1 MPALA
6 RDLRYATR
14 SLRRSPSLT
23 IVAAL
28 ALTLGIGLT
37 TTVFSIVYAALMRGL
52 PYDGAD
58 RIAFVQRANPG
69 RDFDDLP
76 VTIHD
81 YVDYRAQ
88 QRSFESL
95 AAYYSGTINVSGTE
109 RAERY
114 TGAWV
119 TSNVFATYGVEPILG
134 RGFRA
139 GEDQPGGDRVAVISH
154 RTWQTRFS
162 GSPDVIG
169 AQLRA
174 NGLPFTVVGVMP
186 ERFALPNNS
195 QLWLPL
201 QMDPLA
207 IKRDEGQSL
216 NVMGRLKPG
225 VTLDQANADMRAIA
239 KRIETEHKET
249 NEGITARVVTF
260 MDGELGP
267 EPRQLLL
274 TMLGAVMLVLLISC
288 TNVANLLLDRAA
300 HRSREVGIRTAL
312 GASRLAVVRQFL
324 AEALLIAALGSLL
337 GVVLA
342 YAGVELF
349 NRAIVDTEPP
359 PWIDIRLHPPVLLFA
374 VGLGV
379 LATLAS
385 GALPALQASRPDVSE
400 VLKDEARGSSSLRI
414 GKLSKALVVFEIALS
429 CGLLV
434 AAGLMIKSV
443 SKIRHMDPGF
453 ETANLLTARV
463 GFPAAYTDTVMQRRF
478 FEELEPKL
486 ATLPGAR
493 NAALTSG
500 LPGVGGG
507 RGDFAVE
514 GVQYATDRDYPRAGV
529 SSVSPNFFSTFR
541 LGVRRG
547 RGVEQS
553 DGETSLPVAV
563 VSQRFA
569 DKHFKGQDALGRR
582 IRVGGKESKQ
592 PWRTIVGVVPDVY
605 SGDTDEPR
613 DERVYVPLAQ
623 NHANFVSL
631 AVRTAGGSPT
641 AMTAAVRDAVASVN
655 ADIPIYWA
663 YSMDE
668 ALARPLWFI
677 RVFGTMFMIFGFIA
691 LFLASVGLYAV
702 MAFSVNRRTREV
714 GIRMALG
721 AQGRDVV
728 RMVFGQGLLQLGVGM
743 AVGLALA
750 LGVSRL
756 LSVILFDVQPR
767 DPVVFGSVVGVLTLA
782 GLLACFLP
790 ARRATR
796 VDPLVALR
804 SE

>member
-52 PYDGAD
+52 PYAGAE

-69 RDFDDLP
+69 RDFDDMP

-81 YVDYRAQ
+81 FVDYRQQ

-109 RAERY
+109 RAERF

-119 TSNVFATYGVEPILG
+119 TSNLFSVYGVEPILG
-134 RGFRA
+134 RGIRA
-139 GEDQPGGDRVAVISH
+139 GEDQAGGERVAVISH
-154 RTWQTRFS
+154 RTWQGRF
-162 GSPDVIG
+162 GGDPNVIG
-169 AQLRA
+169 KQLRA
-174 NGLPFTVVGVMP
+174 NGLPYTIVGVMP
-186 ERFALPNNS
+186 EKFALPNNA

-207 IKRDEGQSL
+207 LKRDEGQSL
-216 NVMGRLKPG
+216 NVMGRLRRG
-225 VTLDQANADMRAIA
+225 VTFEQADAEMRAIA
-239 KRIETEHKET
+239 KRIETEHEDT

-260 MDGELGP
+260 MEGELGP
-267 EPRQLLL
+267 EPRQLLF
-274 TMLGAVMLVLLISC
+274 TMLGAVMLVLLIAC

-300 HRSREVGIRTAL
+300 HRTREVGIRTAL

-324 AEALLIAALGSLL
+324 AEALLIAGLGAVL

-342 YAGVELF
+342 YAGVDLF
-349 NRAIVDTEPP
+349 NRAIVDSEPP
-359 PWIDIRLHPPVLLFA
+359 PWLDIRLHPPVLLFA
-374 VGLGV
+374 VGLGL

-385 GALPALQASRPDVSE
+385 GILPAIQSSRPDVNE

-414 GKLSKALVVFEIALS
+414 GKMSKGLVVFEIALS

-443 SKIRHMDPGF
+443 AKIRNMDPGF
-453 ETANLLTARV
+453 ETANMFTARV

-478 FEELEPKL
+478 FEQLEPKL
-486 ATLPGAR
+486 AALPGVRTAS
-493 NAALTSG
+493 LSSG
-500 LPGVGGG
+500 LPGVNGGED
-507 RGDFAVE
+507 DFAVE
-514 GVQYATDRDYPRAGV
+514 GVQYAKDRDYPRAGLF
-529 SSVSPNFFSTFR
+529 SVSPNFFETFGLR
-541 LGVRRG
+541 LQQG
-547 RGVEQS
+547 RGFATS
-553 DGETSLPVAV
+553 DGEKSLPVAV

-569 DKHFKGQDALGRR
+569 DKYFKGQDALGRR
-582 IRVGGKESKQ
+582 IRLGGKESKQ
-592 PWRTIVGVVPDVY
+592 PWRTVVGVVPDVY

-613 DERVYVPLAQ
+613 DERIYAPLAQ
-623 NHANFVSL
+623 RHANFVSL
-631 AVRTAGGSPT
+631 AVRTTGVAPT
-641 AMTAAVRDAVASVN
+641 AMTTAVRDAVASVN
-655 ADIPIYWA
+655 PDIPIYWP

-702 MAFSVNRRTREV
+702 MAFSVSRRTREV

-721 AQGRDVV
+721 AQGGDVV
-728 RMVFGQGLLQLGVGM
+728 RLVFRQGLLQLGVGM

-767 DPVVFGSVVGVLTLA
+767 DPVVFGSVVGVLSLA
-782 GLLACFLP
+782 GLLACLLP

-804 SE
+804 AE

>member
-1 MPALA
+1 MPALT
-6 RDLRYATR
+6 RDLRYAAR
-14 SLRRSPSLT
+14 SLRNSPALT

-28 ALTLGIGLT
+28 ALMVGIGLT

-52 PYDGAD
+52 PYRGAD
-58 RIAFVQRANPG
+58 RIAYIQRTNPA
-69 RDFDDLP
+69 RDVRQMPLS
-76 VTIHD
+76 IHD
-81 YVDYRAQ
+81 YVDYKAG

-95 AAYYSGTINVSGTE
+95 AAYYSGTVNVSGTE

-119 TSNVFATYGVEPILG
+119 TSELFSVYGVEPLLG
-134 RGFRA
+134 RGIRP
-139 GEDQPGGDRVAVISH
+139 GEDQPGGERVVVIGY
-154 RTWQTRFS
+154 RTWQTRF
-162 GSPDVIG
+162 GGDRNVIG

-186 ERFALPNNS
+186 ESFALPNNA
-195 QLWLPL
+195 QIWLPL

-207 IKRDEGQSL
+207 IKRGEGQSL
-216 NVMGRLKPG
+216 DVIGRLKPG
-225 VTLDQANADMRAIA
+225 VSIEAASAETRAIA
-239 KRIETEHKET
+239 KRIEAENKPTE
-249 NEGITARVVTF
+249 EGVTARVVTF
-260 MDGELGP
+260 MEGELGP

-274 TMLGAVMLVLLISC
+274 TMLGAVLLVLLIAC

-300 HRSREVGIRTAL
+300 HRTKEVGIRTAL

-324 AEALLIAALGSLL
+324 AEALVIAAIGSAL
-337 GVVLA
+337 GVALA
-342 YAGVELF
+342 YGGVELF

-359 PWIDIRLHPPVLLFA
+359 AWLDIRLHPPVLLFVIA
-374 VGLGV
+374 LGLV
-379 LATLAS
+379 ATLAS
-385 GALPALQASRPDVSE
+385 GALPALQSSRADIGE

-414 GKLSKALVVFEIALS
+414 GKLSKGLVVFEIALS

-443 SKIRHMDPGF
+443 AKIRHMDPGF
-453 ETANLLTARV
+453 DTANMLTARV
-463 GFPAAYTDTVMQRRF
+463 GFPAAYTDTAMQKRF
-478 FEELEPKL
+478 FEQLEPKL
-486 ATLPGAR
+486 ASLPGAR
-493 NAALTSG
+493 SASISSG

-507 RGDFAVE
+507 DDDFAIE
-514 GVQYATDRDYPRAGV
+514 GVTYANARDYPRTGTLAV
-529 SSVSPNFFSTFR
+529 TPSFFANFGLR
-541 LGVRRG
+541 IIRG
-547 RGVEQS
+547 RGIEGS
-553 DGETSLPVAV
+553 DRESTLPVVV

-569 DKHFKGQDALGRR
+569 EKHFKGDDAIGRR
-582 IRVGGKESKQ
+582 IRLGGPDSKA

-605 SGDTDEPR
+605 SGDPEKPR
-613 DERVYVPLAQ
+613 NERVYLPLAQ
-623 NHANFVSL
+623 EHANFVSL
-631 AVRTAGGSPT
+631 AVRTAGPPAAITS
-641 AMTAAVRDAVASVN
+641 AVRDAVASVN
-655 ADIPIYWA
+655 QDIPIYWP
-663 YSMDE
+663 YTMDE

-702 MAFSVNRRTREV
+702 MAFSVSRRTREV

-721 AQGRDVV
+721 AQGGDVV
-728 RMVFGQGLLQLGVGM
+728 RMVFRQGLLQLLVGM
-743 AVGLALA
+743 TVGLALA

-767 DPVVFGSVVGVLTLA
+767 DPFVFGSVVGVLTLA
-782 GLLACFLP
+782 GMLACLLP